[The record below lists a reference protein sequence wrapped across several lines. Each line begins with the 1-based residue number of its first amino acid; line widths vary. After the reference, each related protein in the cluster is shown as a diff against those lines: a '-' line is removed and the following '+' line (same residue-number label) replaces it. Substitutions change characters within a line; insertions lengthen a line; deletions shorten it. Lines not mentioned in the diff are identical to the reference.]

1 MAIDDVGAGFSGLQA
16 IAEIRPDFIKI
27 DMSLVRNI
35 NSDFSRQSIVAALIS
50 LAENIN
56 CKIIAEGIETQA
68 AIIYGTGV

>member
-1 MAIDDVGAGFSGLQA
+1 LQA